1 MIDLRAVAYGE
12 RWRLLAPMG
21 RDAVWTGTRTQRV
34 GKMSTFEDGGN
45 RVPAKHWYSSTK
57 LHVVTNHKAKSL
69 QIPIQFQQDLQHAK
83 NQESREQRSFAEKN
97 HRRSAVILAEFA
109 DECVTQTLHL
119 SRENNRSVERKNSV
133 RLTVKLGMRQDLECV
148 YVSRVD
154 NT

>member
-1 MIDLRAVAYGE
+1 MVETAV
-12 RWRLLAPMG
+12 LAKP
-21 RDAVWTGTRTQRV
+21 RYR
-34 GKMSTFEDGGN
+34 F
-45 RVPAKHWYSSTK
+45 TK

-97 HRRSAVILAEFA
+97 KRRSAVILAEFA

-154 NT
+154 KT